1 MSRRIRPARFALK
14 QWTLKRHGAKF
25 YIAPAVSF
33 DDKAKWSK
41 AYNSLQAACA
51 AIARKHA
58 EEWTERNARYVRW
71 CAGHGLSKEAA
82 R

>member
-1 MSRRIRPARFALK
+1 MSRRIRPARFALR
-14 QWTLKRHGAKF
+14 QWTIQRRGEKF
-25 YIAPAVSF
+25 YIAPAASF
-33 DDKAKWSK
+33 DTKATCSK
-41 AYNSLQAACA
+41 GYKSLQAACA